1 MSIYALGGMELLRVC
16 SFFFFL
22 NMENGDSGVKIDKG
36 RNESRNESRSCVM
49 SHHTTNSV
57 SGAARLPAGA
67 RHAPDRTMGVG
78 PFSGTRQLHL
88 SAPTRRTRKVP
99 EHHSF
104 IIAAIS
110 KAADMSDDA
119 DIDNALNPSDSEGTE
134 GTLRGES
141 DSEGESED
149 SDAGKGGGA
158 FFDIE
163 AADSEDGESS
173 EGESGSEASNGGE
186 DVEPLFPR
194 FMYLPPELRRRV
206 WEFFCP
212 EVLGMPRILEFVWD
226 MASKNQSISEGSSTE
241 NVTEASRALAAVNC
255 ETREIAL
262 RAFPEVLRLSDR
274 RGEMRFS
281 AYWDIVMLQHVRL
294 AGTDQEWRP
303 VPRFSTEVYN
313 LAINLDTLSDMPS
326 NVVESLVTTFPNLR
340 TLYPC
345 FPLRDFEA
353 ETKWVASDKV
363 HRFTLRTVDDTAG
376 LMRQEERLYTW
387 PDLLNH
393 EEFAVDNVGPE
404 FIKLGK
410 IWPILEG
417 DEALDEYPAEMW
429 PMVEW
434 TQDDPSEYDH
444 DLDVGFGD
452 EVPLGTQESQ
462 GYDSDE
468 LDEFA
473 DPLGYA
479 SGEMDSEEDLDRYED
494 DFVVHDGLV
503 EYDEENS
510 DDLEGES
517 GAEGTDEE
525 HGHPT
530 FDHPGAYTLE
540 APAEFSDLEPDSEEE
555 TRGAGGQESGD
566 EESDESGARRV
577 PVRSRPRR
585 AVISEDEDEGD
596 EDDKESSDED
606 GDVRQAS
613 ARNPTQHT
621 VISDDEDEDEDGSV
635 QAPTERNRS
644 RTQRTV
650 ISDDEDDN
658 GAGQARVGRRGRRT
672 VISEDEDDEE

>member
-1 MSIYALGGMELLRVC
+1 
-16 SFFFFL
+16 
-22 NMENGDSGVKIDKG
+22 
-36 RNESRNESRSCVM
+36 
-49 SHHTTNSV
+49 
-57 SGAARLPAGA
+57 
-67 RHAPDRTMGVG
+67 
-78 PFSGTRQLHL
+78 
-88 SAPTRRTRKVP
+88 
-99 EHHSF
+99 
-104 IIAAIS
+104 
-110 KAADMSDDA
+110 MSDDA
-119 DIDNALNPSDSEGTE
+119 DTDNALNPSDSEDTE

-141 DSEGESED
+141 GSENESED
-149 SDAGKGGGA
+149 SDAGQGGGG
-158 FFDIE
+158 FFDLE
-163 AADSEDGESS
+163 AGDSEDEEDSEEG
-173 EGESGSEASNGGE
+173 EGESEAGTE
-186 DVEPLFPR
+186 DEYVEPLFPR

-241 NVTEASRALAAVNC
+241 NVTESSRALAAVNC
-255 ETREIAL
+255 ETRQIAL

-274 RGEMRFS
+274 RGEVRFS
-281 AYWDIVMLQHVRL
+281 AYWDIVMLQQVRL
-294 AGTDQEWRP
+294 SDTDQEWRP

-345 FPLRDFEA
+345 FPRHDFET
-353 ETKWVASDKV
+353 ETAWVDSDKI

-376 LMRQEERLYTW
+376 LMRQDERIYMW

-410 IWPILEG
+410 IWPMLEG
-417 DEALDEYPAEMW
+417 DDGLDDYPAEMW

-452 EVPLGTQESQ
+452 GVPLGTLGSQ
-462 GYDSDE
+462 GYESDE
-468 LDEFA
+468 IDEFA
-473 DPLGYA
+473 DPLGHA
-479 SGEMDSEEDLDRYED
+479 SGDMDSEEEDLDRYED

-517 GAEGTDEE
+517 GAEDTDGE
-525 HGHPT
+525 HGGHPA
-530 FDHPGAYTLE
+530 FDHPGTYTFDS
-540 APAEFSDLEPDSEEE
+540 PAEFSDLEPESDGE
-555 TRGAGGQESGD
+555 TGDAGGQENDD
-566 EESDESGARRV
+566 EESDEDGATRV

-585 AVISEDEDEGD
+585 AVISEDEDEDEEGD
-596 EDDKESSDED
+596 EESGDED

-613 ARNPTQHT
+613 VRSRTQRP
-621 VISDDEDEDEDGSV
+621 VISEGEDDDEDSDGSV
-635 QAPTERNRS
+635 QAPTTRNGS
-644 RTQRTV
+644 REQHVV
-650 ISDDEDDN
+650 ISEDEKED
-658 GAGQARVGRRGRRT
+658 GADQAPVRRRGRRA
-672 VISEDEDDEE
+672 VISEDEDEDE